1 MSSSKGPESLA
12 FDWGSCANGQ
22 HCVQVYEDESSL
34 LDTLGGFVAHALAH
48 GEFALVIATAAHR
61 SSLRARMRATGYD
74 LDEAA
79 ARGHYRAVDAADC
92 LARFM
97 AGGVPDPERFEA
109 TMRGL
114 MAPAHEAGRP
124 VHAFGEMVALLWAQG
139 NAEGTLRLERL
150 WDVFCRAGNASVFCA
165 YPRIGATRDLG
176 DSLAEVLALHGR
188 RVLPA

>member
-12 FDWGSCANGQ
+12 FDWGSCASGQ
-22 HCVQVYEDESSL
+22 HCVQVYEDESRL
-34 LDTLGGFVAHALAH
+34 LDTLEGFVANALAR

-61 SSLRARMRATGYD
+61 SSLRARMRAVGID
-74 LDEAA
+74 LDAAA

-97 AGGVPDPERFEA
+97 VAGAPDPARFEK
-109 TMRGL
+109 TIHGL
-114 MAPAHEAGRP
+114 LAPAREGDRP
-124 VHAFGEMVALLWAQG
+124 VHAFCEMVALLWAQG
-139 NAEGTLRLERL
+139 NSGGTLSLERL
-150 WDVFCRAGNASVFCA
+150 WETLCGAGNANVFCA

>member
-12 FDWGSCANGQ
+12 FDWGSCASGQ

-34 LDTLGGFVAHALAH
+34 LDTLGGFVANALAR

-61 SSLRARMRATGYD
+61 SSLRARMRATGHD

-79 ARGHYRAVDAADC
+79 ARGRYRAVDAADC
-92 LARFM
+92 LARFLVDG
-97 AGGVPDPERFEA
+97 APDPERFEE
-109 TMRGL
+109 TMSGL
-114 MAPAHEAGRP
+114 MAPAREAGRP

-139 NAEGTLRLERL
+139 NAEGTLALERL
-150 WDVFCRAGNASVFCA
+150 WERFCRAGSTTVFCA

-188 RVLPA
+188 RVVPA